1 MVKRRTNFFYL
12 AALLLII
19 GIGGF
24 LMPLAGKEIIIFR
37 WLGQLGQQYILIGK
51 IACLALGAV
60 ALVIGLIRFF
70 TGPKSE
76 PEKKQ
81 DQPPQ
86 DKQSQ

>member
-24 LMPLAGKEIIIFR
+24 LLPLAGKEVIVFR
-37 WLGQLGQQYILIGK
+37 WLGQYALIGK

-60 ALVIGLIRFF
+60 ALVIGFIRFF
-70 TGPKSE
+70 TGPK
-76 PEKKQ
+76 PEAEKRP
-81 DQPPQ
+81 DQPPE
-86 DKQSQ
+86 DKPGQ